1 MVVDALAAL
10 GTVHV
15 EDGVET
21 ALFGLIDGEV
31 EPLPCVFFELEWFAV
46 VLELAVV
53 HGDTNEVE
61 PEGLDDW
68 EVSFGDPAGVVDV
81 HQPVLFGFR
90 ETLGEDALD
99 LVLVADSGE
108 VQHPRF
114 NDEPVSE
121 VCAFEDDSLAFGVN
135 DVLAFYIEL
144 RQRACQGDGG
154 GKD

>member
-1 MVVDALAAL
+1 MNIK
-10 GTVHV
+10 
-15 EDGVET
+15 E
-21 ALFGLIDGEV
+21 GLDNQIHE
-31 EPLPCVFFELEWFAV
+31 FFELEWFAV

-53 HGDTNEVE
+53 HRDTNEVE

-81 HQPVLFGFR
+81 HQPILLRFG
-90 ETLGEDALD
+90 ETLGENALD
-99 LVLVADSGE
+99 LVLVANSGE

-121 VCAFEDDSLAFGVN
+121 VCALEDDSLTFCVD
-135 DVLAFYIEL
+135 DVLPFSIEL
-144 RQRACQGDGG
+144 RKWACQGDGC